1 MKRLNDPSIDIDGF
15 RIDRFDAIDDPAYRA
30 KVEEVYGRFEP
41 GKNAINQLC
50 RGTAWGA
57 YLDNQFVWSDRT
69 TYSLP
74 AHLQPEEGNS
84 IREFSKIPKSFL
96 THPVTETALRHSF
109 AVWNH
114 AVQSDQQLYQ
124 VQLSAIRY
132 QPTVAK
138 PALPSPIEPHQDLV
152 DGTII
157 VLNKRGPMAGGV
169 SRLYALDGTPL
180 FELDLAVGE
189 GLSIRDAALKHQV
202 TIMTLD
208 TDAGWRPGD
217 SAVRDVLL
225 VRFQAVGR

>member
-1 MKRLNDPSIDIDGF
+1 MKRLNAPSIDIDGF
-15 RIDRFDAIDDPAYRA
+15 CVDKFDAIDNPAYRA
-30 KVEEVYGRFEP
+30 KVEEVYSRFEP

-57 YLDNQFVWSDRT
+57 YLDDQFVWSNRT

-74 AHLQPEEGNS
+74 AQLQPEEGNR
-84 IREFSKIPKSFL
+84 IREFSKIPRSFL
-96 THPVTETALRHSF
+96 TDPITEAALRRSF

-114 AVQSDQQLYQ
+114 PMKSDQQLYQ

-132 QPTVAK
+132 EPTVAK

-157 VLNKRGPMAGGV
+157 VLNKRGTMTGGV

-180 FELDLAVGE
+180 YELDLAVGE

-202 TIMTLD
+202 TIMTLEINE
-208 TDAGWRPGD
+208 GWRPGD
-217 SAVRDVLL
+217 TAVRDVLL
-225 VRFQAVGR
+225 VRFDAVGR

>member
-15 RIDRFDAIDDPAYRA
+15 RIDGFDAIDDPAYRA

-57 YLDNQFVWSDRT
+57 YLDNRFVWSDRT

-74 AHLQPEEGNS
+74 AHLQPEEGNRV
-84 IREFSKIPKSFL
+84 REFSKIPKSFL
-96 THPVTETALRHSF
+96 TDSVTEAALRRSF
-109 AVWNH
+109 TVWKH
-114 AVQSDQQLYQ
+114 TAQSDQQLYQ

-132 QPTVAK
+132 QPTVAM

-189 GLSIRDAALKHQV
+189 GLSIRDSALKHQV